1 MLGKYPTL
9 QVRSHAAVGAPPGR
23 GPPLRHQQRE
33 IGVGGV
39 ERLST
44 IELTRSEKDL
54 LLNDLDLD
62 SIVGDKI
69 RLLAQRGNTIVVKLE
84 REQVERMVNALE
96 EAAAEGAGEA
106 ELAKAYRRISA
117 RSWSAPYRPEALSFC
132 ACPQPP
138 TSSEDRHGLVIM
150 HPLRTGNLS

>member
-1 MLGKYPTL
+1 MEKLF
-9 QVRSHAAVGAPPGR
+9 
-23 GPPLRHQQRE
+23 
-33 IGVGGV
+33 
-39 ERLST
+39 T

-96 EAAAEGAGEA
+96 EAAAEAGEA
-106 ELAKAYRRISA
+106 ELAKAYRD
-117 RSWSAPYRPEALSFC
+117 LC
-132 ACPQPP
+132 AKLERAVPP
-138 TSSEDRHGLVIM
+138 A
-150 HPLRTGNLS
+150 